1 MPTKGLIALSLVALF
16 LVFSYEQDITRDF
29 NDGPA
34 PEGIPDLRDFDIVQR
49 TCALEVVLVL
59 RELEEQR
66 AAERDTAPI
75 PLETQPSGTM
85 LACVP
90 TPTE

>member
-1 MPTKGLIALSLVALF
+1 MPTKSLIALSLVALF
-16 LVFSYEQDITRDF
+16 LVFSYEQDTTCEI

-34 PEGIPDLRDFDIVQR
+34 QDGIPDIRDFDIVQR

-59 RELEEQR
+59 RELEGRR

-75 PLETQPSGTM
+75 PLESQPSGIL

-90 TPTE
+90 SPTE